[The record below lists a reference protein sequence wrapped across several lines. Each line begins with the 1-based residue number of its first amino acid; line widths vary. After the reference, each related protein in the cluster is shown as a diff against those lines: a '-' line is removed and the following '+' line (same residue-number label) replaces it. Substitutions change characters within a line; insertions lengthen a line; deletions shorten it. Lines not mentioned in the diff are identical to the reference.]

1 MSDVKISVRFR
12 REAGH
17 YRFVLSAGEIRLN
30 DFFQK
35 VEISGLSHFLVYLF
49 HIYGNNEFANNLAN
63 IRIFQYFCDYKQEN
77 HTNMIKSMT
86 GYGKAEV
93 LLETGKITV
102 EVRSLNGKTADISLK
117 TSMLPKDKEMTVR
130 QKIAA
135 ELQRGNIDMFMTF
148 EPNAA
153 ENAKKINMDLAVQY
167 YQQISDLAKMVGT
180 SSLQIN
186 NPNDLIATILRMP
199 DVMDAK
205 KADVITDET
214 WPLVEA
220 CIDQALKNINEFR
233 SHEGEIL
240 YKDVTEKVA
249 SIMAYS
255 EQIEQFEKERVESI
269 REKILSRFAELK
281 AEPDQ
286 SRLEQEMI
294 FYIEKLD
301 INEEKVRLRQHCRYF
316 LDTISS
322 EECPGK
328 KLGFIAQEMGREIN
342 TTGSKANHTEIQKI
356 VVKMK
361 DDLEKIK
368 EQSLNI
374 L

>member
-1 MSDVKISVRFR
+1 
-12 REAGH
+12 
-17 YRFVLSAGEIRLN
+17 
-30 DFFQK
+30 
-35 VEISGLSHFLVYLF
+35 
-49 HIYGNNEFANNLAN
+49 
-63 IRIFQYFCDYKQEN
+63 
-77 HTNMIKSMT
+77 MIKSMT

-93 LLETGKITV
+93 LLETGKVTV

-117 TSMLPKDKEMTVR
+117 TSLLPKDKEIAVR

-135 ELQRGNIDMFMTF
+135 GLQRGNIDMFMTF

-153 ENAKKINMDLAVQY
+153 ENAKQINMDLAMQY
-167 YQQISDLAKMVGT
+167 YQQISELGGKIGAVNLWMH
-180 SSLQIN
+180 
-186 NPNDLIATILRMP
+186 NPNDLLATILRMP
-199 DVMDAK
+199 EVMDAK
-205 KADVITDET
+205 KQDVINEQN
-214 WPLVEA
+214 WPAVEA
-220 CIDQALKNINEFR
+220 CIDEALANINAFR
-233 SHEGEIL
+233 AQEGEVL
-240 YKDVTEKVA
+240 YRDVTGNVA
-249 SIMAYS
+249 KILEYS
-255 EQIEQFEKERVESI
+255 AQVEAFEQERVDAI
-269 REKILSRFAELK
+269 REKILNRFAELK

-316 LDTISS
+316 LETIDS
-322 EECPGK
+322 EPNPGK

-342 TTGSKANHTEIQKI
+342 TTGSKANHTEIQKL

-361 DDLEKIK
+361 DELEKIK

>member
-1 MSDVKISVRFR
+1 
-12 REAGH
+12 
-17 YRFVLSAGEIRLN
+17 
-30 DFFQK
+30 
-35 VEISGLSHFLVYLF
+35 
-49 HIYGNNEFANNLAN
+49 
-63 IRIFQYFCDYKQEN
+63 
-77 HTNMIKSMT
+77 MIKSMT
-86 GYGKAEV
+86 GYGKAEA
-93 LLETGKITV
+93 LLEAGKITV

-117 TSMLPKDKEMTVR
+117 TSLLPKDKEIAVR

-153 ENAKKINMDLAVQY
+153 ENAKQINMEMAMQY
-167 YQQISDLAKMVGT
+167 YQQISELGGKIGAVNLW
-180 SSLQIN
+180 SH
-186 NPNDLIATILRMP
+186 NPNDLLAMILRMP
-199 DVMDAK
+199 EVMDAK
-205 KADVITDET
+205 KQDIITEEN
-214 WPLVEA
+214 WPVVEA
-220 CIDQALKNINEFR
+220 CIDEALANINAFR
-233 SHEGEIL
+233 AQEGEVL

-249 SIMAYS
+249 RILSLS
-255 EQIEQFEKERVESI
+255 DQVENFEKERIEAI

-316 LDTISS
+316 LETIDNDPY
-322 EECPGK
+322 PGK

-342 TTGSKANHTEIQKI
+342 TTGSKANHTEIQKL
-356 VVKMK
+356 VVLMK
-361 DDLEKIK
+361 DELEKIK

>member
-1 MSDVKISVRFR
+1 
-12 REAGH
+12 
-17 YRFVLSAGEIRLN
+17 
-30 DFFQK
+30 
-35 VEISGLSHFLVYLF
+35 
-49 HIYGNNEFANNLAN
+49 
-63 IRIFQYFCDYKQEN
+63 
-77 HTNMIKSMT
+77 MT
-86 GYGKAEV
+86 GYGKAEAI
-93 LLETGKITV
+93 LETGKITV

-135 ELQRGNIDMFMTF
+135 SLTRGNIDFFITY
-148 EPNAA
+148 EANAA
-153 ENAKKINMDLAVQY
+153 DSAKKINLALAMEY
-167 YQQISDLAKMVGT
+167 YQQISELAKKVGT

-199 DVMDAK
+199 EVMDAK
-205 KADVITDET
+205 KQDVITEDN
-214 WPLVEA
+214 WPVVEA
-220 CIDQALKNINEFR
+220 CIDQALANINAFR
-233 SHEGEIL
+233 AQEGEVL
-240 YKDVTEKVA
+240 YKDVTSKVEN
-249 SIMAYS
+249 ILEYS
-255 EQIEQFEKERVESI
+255 RQVEQYEQERVDAI

-281 AEPDQ
+281 ADPDP

-294 FYIEKLD
+294 YYIEKLD
-301 INEEKVRLRQHCRYF
+301 LNEERVRLRQHCKYF
-316 LDTISS
+316 IDTITN
-322 EECPGK
+322 EDCPGK

-361 DDLEKIK
+361 DELEKIK

>member
-1 MSDVKISVRFR
+1 
-12 REAGH
+12 
-17 YRFVLSAGEIRLN
+17 
-30 DFFQK
+30 
-35 VEISGLSHFLVYLF
+35 
-49 HIYGNNEFANNLAN
+49 
-63 IRIFQYFCDYKQEN
+63 
-77 HTNMIKSMT
+77 MT

-93 LLETGKITV
+93 LLEAGKVTV
-102 EVRSLNGKTADISLK
+102 EIRSLNGKTADISLK
-117 TSMLPKDKEMTVR
+117 TSLLPKDKEIAVR
-130 QKIAA
+130 KKIAD

-167 YQQISDLAKMVGT
+167 YQQIDELSKKVGT

-199 DVMDAK
+199 EVMDAK
-205 KADVITDET
+205 KQDVITDEN
-214 WPLVEA
+214 WPLVEE
-220 CIDQALKNINEFR
+220 CINNAIAAINAFR
-233 SHEGEIL
+233 AQEGEVL
-240 YKDVTEKVA
+240 HKDVTGNVA
-249 SIMAYS
+249 KIMEYS
-255 EQIEQFEKERVESI
+255 QQIETFEKERVDAI
-269 REKILSRFAELK
+269 REKILTRFAELK
-281 AEPDQ
+281 VEPDQ

-316 LDTISS
+316 LETI
-322 EECPGK
+322 ETDPYPGK

-361 DDLEKIK
+361 DELEKIK

>member
-1 MSDVKISVRFR
+1 
-12 REAGH
+12 
-17 YRFVLSAGEIRLN
+17 
-30 DFFQK
+30 
-35 VEISGLSHFLVYLF
+35 
-49 HIYGNNEFANNLAN
+49 
-63 IRIFQYFCDYKQEN
+63 
-77 HTNMIKSMT
+77 MIKSMT

-117 TSMLPKDKEMTVR
+117 TSLLPKDKEIAVR

-153 ENAKKINMDLAVQY
+153 ENAKQINMDMAMQY
-167 YQQISDLAKMVGT
+167 YQQISELGGKIGAVNLWMH
-180 SSLQIN
+180 
-186 NPNDLIATILRMP
+186 NPNDLLATILRMP
-199 DVMDAK
+199 EVMDAK
-205 KADVITDET
+205 KQDVINEEN
-214 WPLVEA
+214 WPAVEA
-220 CIDQALKNINEFR
+220 CIDEALANINAFR
-233 SHEGEIL
+233 AQEGEVL
-240 YKDVTEKVA
+240 YKDVTGNVA
-249 SIMAYS
+249 KILEYS
-255 EQIEQFEKERVESI
+255 AQVEAFEQERVDAI
-269 REKILSRFAELK
+269 REKILNRFAELK

-316 LDTISS
+316 LETIDS
-322 EECPGK
+322 EPNPGK

-342 TTGSKANHTEIQKI
+342 TTGSKANHTEIQKL

-361 DDLEKIK
+361 DELEKIK

>member
-1 MSDVKISVRFR
+1 MV
-12 REAGH
+12 
-17 YRFVLSAGEIRLN
+17 
-30 DFFQK
+30 
-35 VEISGLSHFLVYLF
+35 
-49 HIYGNNEFANNLAN
+49 
-63 IRIFQYFCDYKQEN
+63 
-77 HTNMIKSMT
+77 KSMT
-86 GYGKAEV
+86 GYGKAEAI
-93 LLETGKITV
+93 LETGKITV
-102 EVRSLNGKTADISLK
+102 EVRSLNGKTADISIK
-117 TSMLPKDKEMTVR
+117 TSIIPKDKEMTVR

-135 ELQRGNIDMFMTF
+135 ELTRGNIDFFVTF

-153 ENAKKINMDLAVQY
+153 DSAKKINMDLAMEY
-167 YQQISDLAKMVGT
+167 YQQIFELGSRIGSANESRVGAANLWT
-180 SSLQIN
+180 QG
-186 NPNDLIATILRMP
+186 PNDLLAMILRMP
-199 DVMDAK
+199 EVMDAK
-205 KADVITDET
+205 KQDVITDEN
-214 WPLVEA
+214 WPVVEA
-220 CIDQALKNINEFR
+220 CIDEALKNINAFR
-233 SHEGEIL
+233 SKEGEIL

-249 SIMAYS
+249 NIMEFS
-255 EQIEQFEKERVESI
+255 KQIEQFEQERTDAI

-316 LDTISS
+316 LETLENESN
-322 EECPGK
+322 PGK

-342 TTGSKANHTEIQKI
+342 TMGSKANHAQIQQW

-361 DDLEKIK
+361 DELEKIK

>member
-1 MSDVKISVRFR
+1 
-12 REAGH
+12 
-17 YRFVLSAGEIRLN
+17 
-30 DFFQK
+30 
-35 VEISGLSHFLVYLF
+35 
-49 HIYGNNEFANNLAN
+49 
-63 IRIFQYFCDYKQEN
+63 
-77 HTNMIKSMT
+77 MIKSMT
-86 GYGKAEV
+86 GYGKAEAI
-93 LLETGKITV
+93 LETGKITV
-102 EVRSLNGKTADISLK
+102 EVRSLNGKTADISIK

-135 ELQRGNIDMFMTF
+135 SLTRGNIDFFVTY

-153 ENAKKINMDLAVQY
+153 DSAKKINMDLAMEY
-167 YQQISDLAKMVGT
+167 YQQVAELG
-180 SSLQIN
+180 SSLGAHNLWNQ
-186 NPNDLIATILRMP
+186 NPNDLLAMILRMP
-199 DVMDAK
+199 EVMDVK
-205 KADVITDET
+205 KQDVITDEN
-214 WPLVEA
+214 WPLVEE
-220 CIDQALKNINEFR
+220 CIDQALANINSFR
-233 SHEGEIL
+233 AQEGEVL
-240 YKDVTEKVA
+240 YKDVTSKVNNILEF
-249 SIMAYS
+249 SNQVETY
-255 EQIEQFEKERVESI
+255 EQERVDAI

-301 INEEKVRLRQHCRYF
+301 LNEERVRLRQHCRYF
-316 LDTISS
+316 LETLDS
-322 EECPGK
+322 EPNPGK

-361 DDLEKIK
+361 DELEKIK

>member
-1 MSDVKISVRFR
+1 
-12 REAGH
+12 
-17 YRFVLSAGEIRLN
+17 
-30 DFFQK
+30 
-35 VEISGLSHFLVYLF
+35 
-49 HIYGNNEFANNLAN
+49 
-63 IRIFQYFCDYKQEN
+63 
-77 HTNMIKSMT
+77 MIKSMT
-86 GYGKAEV
+86 GYGKAEAT
-93 LLETGKITV
+93 LQTGKITV

-117 TSMLPKDKEMTVR
+117 TSMLPKDKEMAVR

-135 ELQRGNIDMFMTF
+135 ALTRGNIDFFITF

-153 ENAKKINMDLAVQY
+153 DSAKKINMDLAMEY
-167 YQQISDLAKMVGT
+167 FQQIEQLAKKVGT

-199 DVMDAK
+199 EVMDAK
-205 KADVITDET
+205 KQDVITEDN
-214 WPLVEA
+214 WPIVEA
-220 CIDQALKNINEFR
+220 CIDQALASINEFR
-233 SHEGEIL
+233 AHEGEIL
-240 YKDVTEKVA
+240 YKDVTAKVEN
-249 SIMAYS
+249 ILEYS
-255 EQIEQFEKERVESI
+255 RQVETFEQERIEAI

-286 SRLEQEMI
+286 SRLEQEMVY
-294 FYIEKLD
+294 YIEKLD
-301 INEEKVRLRQHCRYF
+301 LNEERVRLRQHCKYF
-316 LDTISS
+316 LDTIAE

-361 DDLEKIK
+361 DELEKIK

>member
-1 MSDVKISVRFR
+1 
-12 REAGH
+12 
-17 YRFVLSAGEIRLN
+17 
-30 DFFQK
+30 
-35 VEISGLSHFLVYLF
+35 
-49 HIYGNNEFANNLAN
+49 
-63 IRIFQYFCDYKQEN
+63 
-77 HTNMIKSMT
+77 MIKSMT

-102 EVRSLNGKTADISLK
+102 EIRSLNGKTADIGIK
-117 TSMLPKDKEMTVR
+117 TSMLPKDKEIAVR

-135 ELQRGNIDMFMTF
+135 ELTRGNIDFFITY

-153 ENAKKINMDLAVQY
+153 DCAKKINMDLAMEY
-167 YQQISDLAKMVGT
+167 FQQIK
-180 SSLQIN
+180 SLGEQIGADELCN
-186 NPNDLIATILRMP
+186 DNPNALLSMILRMP
-199 DVMDAK
+199 EVMDSK
-205 KADVITDET
+205 KADVITDEN
-214 WPLVEA
+214 WPSVEA
-220 CIDQALKNINEFR
+220 CIDEALANINSFR
-233 SHEGEIL
+233 AKEGEVLYNDVKSKVESIL
-240 YKDVTEKVA
+240 N
-249 SIMAYS
+249 YS
-255 EQIEQFEKERVESI
+255 AMVETYEKERIDAI

-316 LDTISS
+316 IDTMDN
-322 EECPGK
+322 EPNPGK

-361 DDLEKIK
+361 DELEKIK

>member
-1 MSDVKISVRFR
+1 
-12 REAGH
+12 
-17 YRFVLSAGEIRLN
+17 
-30 DFFQK
+30 
-35 VEISGLSHFLVYLF
+35 
-49 HIYGNNEFANNLAN
+49 
-63 IRIFQYFCDYKQEN
+63 
-77 HTNMIKSMT
+77 MT

-93 LLETGKITV
+93 ILETGKMTV

-117 TSMLPKDKEMTVR
+117 TSMLPKDKEMIVR

-135 ELQRGNIDMFMTF
+135 ALTRGNIDFFMTF

-153 ENAKKINMDLAVQY
+153 DSAKKINMALAVEY
-167 YQQISDLAKMVGT
+167 YQQITDLAEQIGT

-199 DVMDAK
+199 EVMDAK
-205 KADVITDET
+205 KQDVITDEN
-214 WPLVEA
+214 WPMVED
-220 CIDQALKNINEFR
+220 CIDQALANINTFR
-233 SHEGEIL
+233 AQEGEVL
-240 YKDVTEKVA
+240 FRDVTSKVEN
-249 SIMAYS
+249 IMEYS
-255 EQIEQFEKERVESI
+255 RQVETFEQERVDAI

-301 INEEKVRLRQHCRYF
+301 LNEERVRLRQHCKYF
-316 LDTISS
+316 LDTISG

-361 DDLEKIK
+361 DELEKIK

>member
-1 MSDVKISVRFR
+1 
-12 REAGH
+12 
-17 YRFVLSAGEIRLN
+17 
-30 DFFQK
+30 
-35 VEISGLSHFLVYLF
+35 
-49 HIYGNNEFANNLAN
+49 
-63 IRIFQYFCDYKQEN
+63 
-77 HTNMIKSMT
+77 MIKSMT

-93 LLETGKITV
+93 LLEAGKVTV

-117 TSMLPKDKEMTVR
+117 TSLLPKDKEIAVR

-153 ENAKKINMDLAVQY
+153 ENAKQINMDLAMQY
-167 YQQISDLAKMVGT
+167 YQQISELGGKIGAVNLWMH
-180 SSLQIN
+180 
-186 NPNDLIATILRMP
+186 NPNDLLATILRMP
-199 DVMDAK
+199 EVMDAK
-205 KADVITDET
+205 KQDVINEQN
-214 WPLVEA
+214 WPAVEA
-220 CIDQALKNINEFR
+220 CIDEALANINAFR
-233 SHEGEIL
+233 AQEGKVL
-240 YKDVTEKVA
+240 YRDVTGNVA
-249 SIMAYS
+249 KILEYS
-255 EQIEQFEKERVESI
+255 AQVEAFEQERVDAI
-269 REKILSRFAELK
+269 REKILNRFAELK

-316 LDTISS
+316 LETIDS
-322 EECPGK
+322 EPNPGK

-342 TTGSKANHTEIQKI
+342 TTGSKANHTEIQKL

-361 DDLEKIK
+361 DELEKIK

>member
-1 MSDVKISVRFR
+1 MNLQIILR
-12 REAGH
+12 
-17 YRFVLSAGEIRLN
+17 
-30 DFFQK
+30 
-35 VEISGLSHFLVYLF
+35 
-49 HIYGNNEFANNLAN
+49 IYGFFS
-63 IRIFQYFCDYKQEN
+63 IFVSSNQFFS
-77 HTNMIKSMT
+77 NMIRSMT
-86 GYGKAEV
+86 GYGKAEAI
-93 LLETGKITV
+93 LETGKITV

-117 TSMLPKDKEMTVR
+117 TSMLPKDKEMAVR

-135 ELQRGNIDMFMTF
+135 ALTRGNIDFFITY

-153 ENAKKINMDLAVQY
+153 DSAKKINMDLAMEY
-167 YQQISDLAKMVGT
+167 YQQISDLGEKLGAHNLW
-180 SSLQIN
+180 SQ
-186 NPNDLIATILRMP
+186 NPNDLLAMILRMP
-199 DVMDAK
+199 EVMDARK
-205 KADVITDET
+205 QDVITDEN
-214 WPLVEA
+214 WPVVES
-220 CIDQALKNINEFR
+220 CIDEALANINAFR
-233 SHEGEIL
+233 TQEGDVL
-240 YKDVTEKVA
+240 YKDITEKVA
-249 SIMAYS
+249 NILEYS
-255 EQIEQFEKERVESI
+255 AQVETFEKERVEAI

-301 INEEKVRLRQHCRYF
+301 INEEKVRLRQHCKYF
-316 LDTISS
+316 LDTIAN

-361 DDLEKIK
+361 DELEKIK
-368 EQSLNI
+368 EQSLNV

>member
-1 MSDVKISVRFR
+1 
-12 REAGH
+12 
-17 YRFVLSAGEIRLN
+17 
-30 DFFQK
+30 
-35 VEISGLSHFLVYLF
+35 
-49 HIYGNNEFANNLAN
+49 
-63 IRIFQYFCDYKQEN
+63 
-77 HTNMIKSMT
+77 MT
-86 GYGKAEV
+86 GYGKAEA

-102 EVRSLNGKTADISLK
+102 EVRSLNGKTADISIK
-117 TSMLPKDKEMTVR
+117 TSMLPKDKEMAVR

-135 ELQRGNIDMFMTF
+135 ELTRGNIDFFVTY

-153 ENAKKINMDLAVQY
+153 DSAKKINMALAMEY
-167 YQQISDLAKMVGT
+167 FQQIKELSENVGT
-180 SSLQIN
+180 SSILIN
-186 NPNDLIATILRMP
+186 NPNDLLAMILRMP
-199 DVMDAK
+199 EVMDARK
-205 KADVITDET
+205 QDVITDEN
-214 WPLVEA
+214 WPAVEA
-220 CIDQALKNINEFR
+220 CIDEALANINAFR
-233 SHEGEIL
+233 AHEGEVL
-240 YKDVTEKVA
+240 YQDVTSKVE
-249 SIMAYS
+249 SIMEYS
-255 EQIEQFEKERVESI
+255 RQIEQYETERTDAI

-316 LDTISS
+316 LDTITN
-322 EECPGK
+322 ETNPGK

>member
-1 MSDVKISVRFR
+1 
-12 REAGH
+12 
-17 YRFVLSAGEIRLN
+17 
-30 DFFQK
+30 
-35 VEISGLSHFLVYLF
+35 
-49 HIYGNNEFANNLAN
+49 
-63 IRIFQYFCDYKQEN
+63 
-77 HTNMIKSMT
+77 MIKSMT
-86 GYGKAEV
+86 GYGKAETI
-93 LLETGKITV
+93 LETGKITV

-117 TSMLPKDKEMTVR
+117 TSMLPKDKEIAIR

-167 YQQISDLAKMVGT
+167 YQQISELAKKVGT
-180 SSLQIN
+180 SSIQIN

-199 DVMDAK
+199 EVMDAK
-205 KADVITDET
+205 KQDVITDEN
-214 WPLVEA
+214 WPLIEA

-233 SHEGEIL
+233 AHEGEIL
-240 YKDVTEKVA
+240 YKDVTSNVA
-249 SIMAYS
+249 KIMEYS
-255 EQIEQFEKERVESI
+255 EQVETYEKERVEAI
-269 REKILSRFAELK
+269 REKILNRFAELK
-281 AEPDQ
+281 AEPDS

-316 LDTISS
+316 LDTISN
-322 EECPGK
+322 EDCPGK

-361 DDLEKIK
+361 DELEKIK